1 MELISTDSED
11 AMDEFTELTDEE
23 LTAMA
28 LAADPNTPLSPDA
41 VPWSPIQTQS
51 MPLPPWYMPAAVAY
65 RSSTRARV
73 VVAALILGFLTI
85 DAFGLCVTSGFIT
98 IA

>member
-1 MELISTDSED
+1 MESESTETED
-11 AMDEFTELTDEE
+11 VMDEFTELTDEE

-28 LAADPNTPLSPDA
+28 LAADPNAPLSPDA
-41 VPWSPIQTQS
+41 VPWNCVPSQS
-51 MPLPPWYMPAAVAY
+51 MPLPSWYMPAAVAY
-65 RSSTRARV
+65 RSSTRARI